1 MLGAEVARY
10 AIALAVAGG
19 LCGCTGL
26 AMESTPGGDGPA
38 SVVSAGGLAVDP
50 RNETTFVMQRAA
62 GGDDVSDGG
71 DPSVSVSQGGPIYAI
86 DPDAGTSQV
95 VTDLTGLDSIRVLF
109 PRSSVMI
116 IGENLSVGD
125 VLMRFDDTTLSMT
138 QRVATTAS
146 FWGTR
151 TSPSGTYVAV
161 ADNSMP
167 NHPIN
172 VIEADTLAVHAMPWG
187 GGELEAMW
195 LNQSDTLVAIL
206 FDGTAGVVGGGRIMT
221 WSLASLAA
229 GGFAT
234 SSDGTW
240 ASPVLD
246 VPLSSVGYDLDFS
259 YTWIAVSPDDT
270 TAVFPV
276 LRGTASG
283 GTEHQLLVVNLASG
297 AIQMVDNAYG
307 PVGFTPDGTT
317 IVSYTYAGDSVTVS
331 ASGSVDGDA
340 SANANVSADGGVNA
354 NGSASGDVDADV
366 EIGVGIPTPQLLL
379 IDTADL
385 SSTAADIPSGQAP
398 TYFVTREGN
407 DVVVASNL
415 GSASLV
421 IYDITMHQFV
431 PVGGPPVGLN
441 NFVSRIG
448 YDQLWLVDQGLYC
461 LDFATAVLQSVPL
474 SWTPLNINILP
485 MHDWLVLDDAASG
498 AIRFFAPTTR
508 TVTRTVNLPL
518 AAPGMRRQVNHPV
531 VGRPVA
537 MSRL

>member
-1 MLGAEVARY
+1 MLGAASVRR
-10 AIALAVAGG
+10 AIALAVAGV

-50 RNETTFVMQRAA
+50 RNEMTFVMQRAA
-62 GGDDVSDGG
+62 GGGDGSDSG

-138 QRVATTAS
+138 QRVPTTAS

-151 TSPSGTYVAV
+151 TSPTGTYVAV
-161 ADNSMP
+161 ADNSML

-172 VIEADTLAVHAMPWG
+172 VIEADMLAVHAMPWG

-195 LNQSDTLVAIL
+195 LNHSDTLVAIL

-229 GGFAT
+229 SGFAT

-240 ASPVLD
+240 ASPTLD
-246 VPLSSVGYDLDFS
+246 VPVSSVGFDLDFS

-297 AIQMVDNAYG
+297 AIQTVDNAYG

-317 IVSYTYAGDSVTVS
+317 IVSYTYVGDSVTVS
-331 ASGSVDGDA
+331 ANGSVNADA
-340 SANANVSADGGVNA
+340 SANASVGTDGGVNA
-354 NGSASGDVDADV
+354 NGTASGKVDAD
-366 EIGVGIPTPQLLL
+366 VGIPTPQLLL

-407 DVVVASNL
+407 DVVVASNI

-421 IYDITMHQFV
+421 VYDITMHQFV
-431 PVGGPPVGLN
+431 AVGGPPIGLN
-441 NFVSRIG
+441 DFVNRIG

-461 LDFATAVLQSVPL
+461 LNFATAVLQSVPL

-498 AIRFFAPTTR
+498 AIRFFAPSTR
-508 TVTRTVNLPL
+508 TVARTVSLPL
-518 AAPGMRRQVNHPV
+518 AAPGLQPQVSHAAA
-531 VGRPVA
+531 RPVA
-537 MSRL
+537 ISRL

>member
-1 MLGAEVARY
+1 MVGGASVRR

-50 RNETTFVMQRAA
+50 RNEMTFVMQRAA
-62 GGDDVSDGG
+62 GGGDSSDSG

-86 DPDAGTSQV
+86 DPDAGTSRV

-109 PRSSVMI
+109 PRSSVMV

-151 TSPSGTYVAV
+151 TSPTGTYVAV
-161 ADNSMP
+161 ADNSML

-221 WSLASLAA
+221 WSLSSLAA
-229 GGFAT
+229 SGFAT

-240 ASPVLD
+240 ASPTLD
-246 VPLSSVGYDLDFS
+246 VSLSSVGFDLDFS
-259 YTWIAVSPDDT
+259 YTWIAVSPNDT
-270 TAVFPV
+270 AAVFPV

-297 AIQMVDNAYG
+297 AIQTVDNAYG

-317 IVSYTYAGDSVTVS
+317 IVSYTYVGDRVTVGTN
-331 ASGSVDGDA
+331 GSINADA
-340 SANANVSADGGVNA
+340 SVGADGGVHA
-354 NGSASGDVDADV
+354 NGTASGEVDADV
-366 EIGVGIPTPQLLL
+366 GAGIPTPQLLL
-379 IDTADL
+379 IDAADF
-385 SSTAADIPSGQAP
+385 SSTTANIPSGQAP
-398 TYFVTREGN
+398 SYFVTREGN